1 MALPLFEYERS
12 VIIMNEKN
20 TIINIYVEAMMD
32 MTKELSNV
40 ASKLDDKPNINNGIL
55 ATIDIINASLRSQLF
70 VLQDVIDNYFK
81 E

>member
-12 VIIMNEKN
+12 VIIMNDKN